1 MDNNQ
6 QNNAPQKKK
15 SPVRFIVLGVILIAG
30 SIYGYKKINYAIHHE
45 STDNA
50 QVETQ
55 LVPVLPRVAGYV
67 KSIVVKDYDS
77 VKTGQLIVELDDAE
91 LQSQL
96 LQLEADYQA
105 AQADVSNAKAALNNA
120 IVSLKVNHGDISI
133 NDVKL
138 EKAKKDY
145 DRNKNLFAEAAVTQ
159 KQLDDTKYDYETL
172 VKELDNSHN
181 DLASAESRISVLQA
195 AVQKMEAT
203 VAVRKAQIE
212 QQKLKISYTKI
223 YAPQAG
229 KIGRKNISEGQ
240 YVQAGAP
247 LFTIVNDTTYW
258 VVANFKE
265 NQITK
270 LHPGMA
276 VDIEVDAYPDLKI
289 KGSVESL
296 SDATGARFALLPP
309 DNASGNFVK
318 VTQRVP
324 VKIAISDMA
333 QYKEVLRAGLSVF
346 VSVPLN

>member
-1 MDNNQ
+1 MENNP
-6 QNNAPQKKK
+6 QNNAPKKK
-15 SPVRFIVLGVILIAG
+15 SPVRFIVLGVILIVG
-30 SIYGYKKINYAIHHE
+30 GIYGYKKVNFAIHHE

-77 VKTGQLIVELDDAE
+77 VKTGQLVVELDDAE

-96 LQLEADYQA
+96 LQLQADYQA
-105 AQADVSNAKAALNNA
+105 ALADVSNAKAALNNA

-159 KQLDDTKYDYETL
+159 KQLDDTRYDYETL

-181 DLASAESRISVLQA
+181 DLATAESRINVLQA
-195 AVQKMEAT
+195 AVQKTEAT
-203 VAVRKAQIE
+203 IDVRKAQIE

-223 YAPQAG
+223 YAPQGG

-258 VVANFKE
+258 VIANFKE

-270 LHPGMA
+270 LHPGMD
-276 VDIEVDAYPDLKI
+276 VDIEVDAYPDLKM

-318 VTQRVP
+318 VTQRIP

-333 QYKEVLRAGLSVF
+333 NTKRCCVQD
-346 VSVPLN
+346 

>member
-1 MDNNQ
+1 MENQPNNQ
-6 QNNAPQKKK
+6 TPKKKK
-15 SPVRFIVLGVILIAG
+15 SPLRFIILGVILIAG
-30 SIYGYKKINYAIHHE
+30 GYYGYTKISYSMRHE

-67 KSIVVKDYDS
+67 KSIAVKDYDS
-77 VKTGQLIVELDDAE
+77 VKAGQLVVELDDAE

-105 AQADVSNAKAALNNA
+105 AQADLSNAKAALNNA
-120 IVSLKVNHGDISI
+120 LVSLRVNEGDIDI
-133 NDVKL
+133 NQVKL
-138 EKAKKDY
+138 EKAQKDY
-145 DRNKNLFAEAAVTQ
+145 NRNKNLFAEAAVTQ
-159 KQLDDTKYDYETL
+159 KQLDDAKYDYETL

-195 AVQKMEAT
+195 AVQKAAANIE
-203 VAVRKAQIE
+203 VRKAQIE

-229 KIGRKNISEGQ
+229 KIGKKNISEGQ

-258 VVANFKE
+258 IVANFKE
-265 NQITK
+265 NQITR
-270 LHPGMA
+270 LHPGMP
-276 VDIEVDAYPDLKI
+276 VDIEVDAYPDLKL

-318 VTQRVP
+318 VTQRIP
-324 VKIAISDMA
+324 VKIAISDLT
-333 QYKEVLRAGLSVF
+333 QHKEILRAGLSVF